1 MSAVPP
7 ILFFERGMNKQ
18 TAPALALLR
27 SSQSSETMHRIIMPD
42 VSQILRTQPQGQSK
56 ATVSRSS
63 CALPPPK
70 YYALDAVGAK
80 KPDASQPASM
90 L

>member
-27 SSQSSETMHRIIMPD
+27 SSQSSETMHRIIH
-42 VSQILRTQPQGQSK
+42 
-56 ATVSRSS
+56 A
-63 CALPPPK
+63 
-70 YYALDAVGAK
+70 
-80 KPDASQPASM
+80 
-90 L
+90 

>member
-7 ILFFERGMNKQ
+7 ILFSERGMNKQ

-27 SSQSSETMHRIIMPD
+27 SSQSSETMHRIITPD
-42 VSQILRTQPQGQSK
+42 VSQILRTQRQAQSK
-56 ATVSRSS
+56 AIVSRSS
-63 CALPPPK
+63 CAFPPLR
-70 YYALDAVGAK
+70 ALCQVRTK
-80 KPDASQPASM
+80 KPAATQPASM

>member
-27 SSQSSETMHRIIMPD
+27 SSQSSETMHRIIMSD
-42 VSQILRTQPQGQSK
+42 VSQILRTQPQARSK
-56 ATVSRSS
+56 AIVSRSN
-63 CALPPPK
+63 CALPPLR
-70 YYALDAVGAK
+70 ALCQVRTK
-80 KPDASQPASM
+80 KPAALQPASM